1 MAMRKRLKQKWKK
14 PQKPFANARKTDNS
28 KFYQSTRWRKL
39 RKMFVAEN
47 PVCVHCEAK
56 GFTTPVAE
64 VDHIIPLRLGG
75 YPYDFNNLQSLCK
88 SCHAKKSAKEGQQ
101 TKKGQTSSNGQNL
114 SCH

>member
-75 YPYDFNNLQSLCK
+75 HPYDFNNLQSLCK
-88 SCHAKKSAKEGQQ
+88 SCHAKKSAKEGHQ
-101 TKKGQTSSNGQNL
+101 TKKGQTSSNGQNV
-114 SCH
+114 